1 MKTRSLIFALAA
13 GGSVLFSGC
22 SKGPQVSVE
31 DATEVALDD
40 SNNLQDSVTNLEAK
54 EDGNKYKVS
63 FTVDSGTYQ
72 YTINKDGIIEDCDYE
87 KNNGEAAQSDPAGQ
101 EQKSDAPKEKKQE
114 SESAPEGMISKE
126 DAVTAALNNAGLAKE
141 DVTDL
146 DAKLNSA
153 KTEYTVEFDFG
164 DSRNQVTVD
173 AASGKVLSSVFI

>member
-22 SKGPQVSVE
+22 SQGLQVSVE

-40 SNNLQDSVTNLEAK
+40 SNNLQDNVTNLEAK

-87 KNNGEAAQSDPAGQ
+87 KNNGEAAGQ
-101 EQKSDAPKEKKQE
+101 EQKSETSKEKKQE

-126 DAVTAALNNAGLAKE
+126 DAVTAALNNAGLSKE
-141 DVTDL
+141 DVTNL

-173 AASGKVLSSVFI
+173 AASGEVLSSVFI

>member
-22 SKGPQVSVE
+22 SKGSQVSVE

-40 SNNLQDSVTNLEAK
+40 SNNLQDSVTN
-54 EDGNKYKVS
+54 
-63 FTVDSGTYQ
+63 
-72 YTINKDGIIEDCDYE
+72 
-87 KNNGEAAQSDPAGQ
+87 
-101 EQKSDAPKEKKQE
+101 
-114 SESAPEGMISKE
+114 
-126 DAVTAALNNAGLAKE
+126 
-141 DVTDL
+141 L

-173 AASGKVLSSVFI
+173 AASGEVLSSVLI

>member
-22 SKGPQVSVE
+22 SKGLQVSVE

-40 SNNLQDSVTNLEAK
+40 SNNLQDNVTNLEAK

-87 KNNGEAAQSDPAGQ
+87 KNNGEAAGQ
-101 EQKSDAPKEKKQE
+101 EQKSETSKEK
-114 SESAPEGMISKE
+114 
-126 DAVTAALNNAGLAKE
+126 N
-141 DVTDL
+141 
-146 DAKLNSA
+146 
-153 KTEYTVEFDFG
+153 
-164 DSRNQVTVD
+164 RNR
-173 AASGKVLSSVFI
+173 KVLRKG